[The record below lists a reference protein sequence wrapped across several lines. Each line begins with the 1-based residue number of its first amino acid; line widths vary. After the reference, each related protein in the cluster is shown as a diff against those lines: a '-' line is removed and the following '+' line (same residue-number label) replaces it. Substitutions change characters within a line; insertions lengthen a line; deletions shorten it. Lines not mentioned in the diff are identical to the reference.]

1 MVPTTLHLLRLRKT
15 LLFAF
20 ALSFLG
26 CPPEPKPK
34 PAPSPIAEADIDP
47 LCQKAHERLK
57 VLNCTEQRADFA
69 AFCAHVIREGSALD
83 VRCLIALPRCE
94 ELRSCQ

>member
-1 MVPTTLHLLRLRKT
+1 MAPT
-15 LLFAF
+15 LLHYARARHLFAIGF

-34 PAPSPIAEADIDP
+34 PAPTPIAEADIDP
-47 LCQKAHERLK
+47 LCQKAHGRLK

-69 AFCAHVIREGSALD
+69 TFCAHVLREGSALD
-83 VRCLIALPRCE
+83 VRCIIALPRCE
-94 ELRSCQ
+94 ELRACQ